1 MKDRRHFSQWE
12 RFKGYKTPF
21 PHHHHVWEPRKERFL
36 FNRFFGVMMSGL
48 FLILV
53 GAILATIVLRE
64 LSGSTTILIIA
75 GTFLVIMILGTIPF
89 IARQVKLITAPI
101 VEVMSAADSVAKGDF
116 NIRISE
122 DYSGEFK
129 KLAESFNKMVTELE
143 EADDRRR
150 RLTADVA
157 HELRTPLHILQGN
170 LEGMQDGI
178 YPLDETQ
185 LKLLLDET
193 KILSRLVDDLQTLT
207 LAENQQLLL
216 NFEDIDLSRL
226 LSDVATEFSSQAEL
240 QGVELSLSL
249 SPETLN
255 IHADRGRM
263 NQVLGNLIA
272 NGLCHTPSGGEIKI
286 CSQQE
291 ENCAIIQVSDTGKGI
306 PEEDLPYIF
315 DRFWKGDT
323 ARSRFDDSGS
333 GLGLSISKGIIGM
346 HHGEISV
353 DSELGKG
360 TIFTIKLPQ
369 NREDAC

>member
-1 MKDRRHFSQWE
+1 
-12 RFKGYKTPF
+12 
-21 PHHHHVWEPRKERFL
+21 
-36 FNRFFGVMMSGL
+36 
-48 FLILV
+48 
-53 GAILATIVLRE
+53 
-64 LSGSTTILIIA
+64 LIIA

-360 TIFTIKLPQ
+360 TIFTIKLPL

>member
-1 MKDRRHFSQWE
+1 MKDRRQFSHWE

-21 PHHHHVWEPRKERFL
+21 PRHHHVWEPRKERFL

-64 LSGSTTILIIA
+64 LSGSTTIFIIA

-116 NIRISE
+116 SIRISE

-129 KLAESFNKMVTELE
+129 KLAVSFNKMVTELE

-216 NFEDIDLSRL
+216 NFEDIDLSSL
-226 LSDVATEFSSQAEL
+226 LSDVAAEFSGQAEL
-240 QGVELSLSL
+240 QGIELSLSL

-315 DRFWKGDT
+315 DRFWKGDP

-353 DSELGKG
+353 ASELGKG
-360 TIFTIKLPQ
+360 TIFTIKLPL